1 VDELMPRRRRVSPW
15 VVVALAVLINLP
27 VASSTYLDWQLSRSG
42 IDVGAVLVNSQADG
56 DGGDGYA
63 LAFRFD
69 EEVDPE
75 QTVWTAPVSEDAFD
89 RAVQTEVVRVRVLPD
104 RPSAYEVQGEIGSSL
119 GWLVTGFADV
129 CLLGMVLL
137 LRRGGRERLLQLV
150 AVEDVQRHL
159 PGAGPRTGFEDLGA
173 ETYLVIG
180 EVSHIEDGAVIVDT
194 GERRVRVQL
203 GPYDNKVGYQ
213 QPGRVTARLSD

>member
-1 VDELMPRRRRVSPW
+1 MPRRRRVSPW
-15 VVVALAVLINLP
+15 VMVALAVLINLP
-27 VASSTYLDWQLSRSG
+27 VASSTYLDWRLSRSG
-42 IDVGAVLVNSQADG
+42 VDVEAVLVNSQASG
-56 DGGDGYA
+56 DEGGGSDGYA

-104 RPSAYEVQGEIGSSL
+104 RPSAYEVEGEIASSL
-119 GWLVTGFADV
+119 GWLVTGFADM

-137 LRRGGRERLLQLV
+137 LRRGGRARLLQLV

-159 PGAGPRTGFEDLGA
+159 PGAGPRTGFEDLGG

-180 EVSHIEDGAVIVDT
+180 EISHIEDDAVIVDA

-213 QPGRVTARLSD
+213 QPGRVTARLPE